1 MPHPTKTEVIMSGS
15 GDTLYP
21 TLVSGDPAMLGIE
34 EKA

>member
-1 MPHPTKTEVIMSGS
+1 MIGS
-15 GDTLYP
+15 QMFTGCGRIVNR